1 MKIIITEQELPL
13 LEGIFKELAGVKITS
28 LPCEPIPGVEIDKE
42 EIKEETCATKSRKK
56 AAL

>member
-1 MKIIITEQELPL
+1 MKITITDIELEML
-13 LEGIFKELAGVKITS
+13 GEIFKELAGVKITS
-28 LPCEPIPGVEIDKE
+28 LPCEPVPGVEIDKE